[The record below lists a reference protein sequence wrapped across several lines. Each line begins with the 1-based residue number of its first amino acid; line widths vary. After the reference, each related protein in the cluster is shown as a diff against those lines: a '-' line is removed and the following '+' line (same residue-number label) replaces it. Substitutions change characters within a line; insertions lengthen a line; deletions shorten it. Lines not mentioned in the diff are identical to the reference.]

1 MSVKK
6 EYGSPLQVALLE
18 YRAKVTELERENA
31 ELKNVLRQYR
41 VWSKPHEGYRS
52 RFIKL
57 SRRAEALV
65 ANKRKIK
72 ELPEWSQ

>member
-1 MSVKK
+1 MKTD
-6 EYGSPLQVALLE
+6 SPLKAALLE

-31 ELKNVLRQYR
+31 ELKYILEVLVKSEEIYPL
-41 VWSKPHEGYRS
+41 KGCDC
-52 RFIKL
+52 IKCHAWK
-57 SRRAEALV
+57 RAEALV